1 MTPLFTSRQ
10 SGDKPVGWPGAMTK
24 AGYAQ
29 TNLQLYAE
37 LRAAKYSAADIDCI
51 RAAYELA
58 MVLFTGRYRG
68 SGKPFLAHLVGTA
81 SILATMHVRAP
92 IVAAGLLH
100 AAYTQGDFGNGW
112 SGPSPEKRERL
123 RVAVGAEVEDLIGRY
138 TSLRW
143 HTHTISEIHDGL
155 EALAPREREVLL
167 VRLANELEDHLD
179 LGVLYGADAGRRRDH
194 VGASLILCVD
204 MAKRLGFPQLADA
217 LDQAFRETLSADV
230 SMALRPGDG
239 GSFIVAPA
247 SYRLR
252 WPVRLRRLLAQLE
265 WR

>member
-1 MTPLFTSRQ
+1 MGL
-10 SGDKPVGWPGAMTK
+10 PGAMTK
-24 AGYAQ
+24 ARFAQ

-37 LRAAKYSAADIDCI
+37 LRAAEYSAADIDCI
-51 RAAYELA
+51 RTAYELA

-81 SILATMHVRAP
+81 SILASMRARAP

-100 AAYTQGDFGNGW
+100 AAYVQGDFGNGW
-112 SGPSPEKRERL
+112 SGASPEKRERL
-123 RVAVGAEVEDLIGRY
+123 RVAVGAEAEDLIDGY

-143 HTHTISEIHDGL
+143 HALTIPEIHHGL
-155 EALAPREREVLL
+155 EDLDPRGRAVLL

-179 LGVLYGADAGRRRDH
+179 LGALYFADAGRRRDH
-194 VGASLILCVD
+194 VGASLSLCVD

-217 LDQAFRETLSADV
+217 LAAAFTETLSADV
-230 SMALRPGDG
+230 PMALRRGDS
-239 GSFIVAPA
+239 GSFVVAPA

-252 WPVRLRRLLAQLE
+252 WPVRLRHLLARLE
-265 WR
+265 GR

>member
-1 MTPLFTSRQ
+1 MTSLSTVRQ
-10 SGDKPVGWPGAMTK
+10 SSDKLVGLPGAVAK
-24 AGYAQ
+24 ASYAQ

-37 LRAAKYSAADIDCI
+37 LRAAEYSAAHIDCI

-58 MVLFTGRYRG
+58 MALFTGRYRG

-81 SILATMHVRAP
+81 SILASMHVRAP
-92 IVAAGLLH
+92 VVAAGLLH

-112 SGPSPEKRERL
+112 SGASPEKRERL

-138 TSLRW
+138 RSLRW
-143 HTHTISEIHDGL
+143 HSLTIPEIHDGL
-155 EALAPREREVLL
+155 EALGPPEREVLL

-179 LGVLYGADAGRRRDH
+179 LGVLYCADAGRRRDH
-194 VGASLILCVD
+194 VRASLILCVD

-217 LDQAFRETLSADV
+217 LARAFRETLSADV
-230 SMALRPGDG
+230 PMALRREDSS
-239 GSFIVAPA
+239 SFVVAPA

-252 WPVRLRRLLAQLE
+252 WPVRLRRLLAWWE
-265 WR
+265 GR